1 MKKIV
6 VVNGETGATQEM
18 TEQEAE
24 EFFLKKFTEKQT
36 PELQGSAKA
45 IADYGTKWSEGLWER
60 VMKRAMKMKRFA
72 DKESRDLQAEAD
84 AKATPMELWQAEYE
98 EGVEEG
104 QRDAA
109 KGIDQRAEGE
119 LVLKLQADNPFWE
132 GYIEGYEA
140 AEEVD
145 KQWLLNLK
153 IPNER
158 KQ

>member
-1 MKKIV
+1 
-6 VVNGETGATQEM
+6 M

-45 IADYGTKWSEGLWER
+45 IADYGTKWSEGLWKR
-60 VMKRAMKMKRFA
+60 VMKRVMKMKRFA

-98 EGVEEG
+98 EGVEEC
-104 QRDAA
+104 QRDAL
-109 KGIDQRAEGE
+109 KGIDHRAEGE
-119 LVLKLQADNPFWE
+119 LVLKLQADHPFWE